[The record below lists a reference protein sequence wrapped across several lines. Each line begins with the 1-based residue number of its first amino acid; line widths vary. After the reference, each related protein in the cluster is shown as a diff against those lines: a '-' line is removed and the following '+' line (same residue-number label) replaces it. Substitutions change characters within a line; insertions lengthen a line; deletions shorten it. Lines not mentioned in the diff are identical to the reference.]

1 MFIECIRCIKQCL
14 NGYFYYP
21 FVSVD
26 PYLSNFGEKLK
37 NTLKNCHFENL
48 IKLKKYIWIKY
59 LRYVILTF
67 LLTKYM
73 IWDSWVIFDMPI
85 HPNPEKLDFE
95 PGLTKKIVTQKEV
108 ILVFFLAKMLISPPK
123 MMKITI

>member
-1 MFIECIRCIKQCL
+1 
-14 NGYFYYP
+14 
-21 FVSVD
+21 
-26 PYLSNFGEKLK
+26 
-37 NTLKNCHFENL
+37 
-48 IKLKKYIWIKY
+48 
-59 LRYVILTF
+59 
-67 LLTKYM
+67 
-73 IWDSWVIFDMPI
+73 MPI